1 MIPISGADK
10 TALASPSGTYCTIW
24 LVTRT
29 DSQVFGFT
37 DHDDDVT
44 IGTQLYQSAVGY
56 TRSDIEGHAD
66 LSVDN
71 LENIGVLSSP
81 AITEAD
87 LHAGVWD
94 FAAVVISL
102 CDWSDP
108 PHAVLILRN
117 GKLGE
122 VTVDRGYF
130 RAELR
135 GMTQAYTRVIGEL
148 TSPMC
153 RNDLGD
159 ARCTVD
165 LTPFTVTG
173 SLTGVNPDNQTLYD
187 TARTEPGPTGGVSIT
202 AVSKANPGV
211 VTLAA
216 GMGLPDGTPVT
227 ISACTGMT
235 DINAVTLYRSPN
247 EIAHTFQL
255 GIDTTSYPAY
265 TGSGICTPLG
275 GDTGYFDFGVIT
287 FTSGNNV
294 GLSMEVRCYVPGQI
308 TLQLPMPY
316 QCQVGDAYTMHAGC
330 DKSVT
335 TCHDRFSNVVNFRG
349 EPYLPGIDKIM
360 QTGKQ

>member
-1 MIPISGADK
+1 MIPISPTDK
-10 TALASPSGTYCTIW
+10 TALASAAHMYSTIW

-29 DSQVFGFT
+29 DAQVFGFT
-37 DHDDDVT
+37 DHDIDVVVGSQ
-44 IGTQLYQSAVGY
+44 IYEAAVGY
-56 TRSDIEGHAD
+56 TRSDIEGKAD

-81 AITEAD
+81 SITEAD

-94 FAAVVISL
+94 FASVVISL
-102 CDWSDP
+102 CDTTDD
-108 PHAVLILRN
+108 HVVMILRN
-117 GKLGE
+117 GRLGE

-135 GMTQAYTRVIGEL
+135 GMTQAYTRVVGEL

-153 RNDLGD
+153 RNNLGD
-159 ARCTVD
+159 ARCQVD

-173 SLTGVNPDNQTLYD
+173 ALTGVAADNQTLYD
-187 TARTEPGPTGGVSIT
+187 TARTEPGPTGGIAIIFVSQ
-202 AVSKANPGV
+202 ANPGRV
-211 VTLAA
+211 DLAA
-216 GMGLPDGTPVT
+216 PLNIPANSPVT
-227 ISACTGMT
+227 ISTVAGMT
-235 DINAVTLYRSPN
+235 SINVTTLFRNPSVNNGNFDLAVN
-247 EIAHTFQL
+247 
-255 GIDTTSYPAY
+255 TTTYPAY
-265 TGSGICTPLG
+265 TGGGLVTPLG

-294 GLSMEVRCYVPGQI
+294 GLSMEVRSYVPGQI

-316 QCQVGDAYTMHAGC
+316 AVQVGDAYTMHAGC

-349 EPYLPGIDKIM
+349 EPYLPGLDKIM